1 MGNTPEIVSKLQF
14 LYHLEENKL
23 ELGEAGGFG
32 WVEGEVSE
40 IFWGNFR
47 KLWRNFPENSEK
59 FPENGPDLLKFT
71 EITEILKSLKIQYN

>member
-23 ELGEAGGFG
+23 ELELELGEAGGFG

-40 IFWGNFR
+40 IFWEISENLGEISQKIPRNFR
-47 KLWRNFPENSEK
+47 KTDR
-59 FPENGPDLLKFT
+59 
-71 EITEILKSLKIQYN
+71 IY

>member
-40 IFWGNFR
+40 IYR
-47 KLWRNFPENSEK
+47 EISKRNYRNVWE
-59 FPENGPDLLKFT
+59 FPENGPDR
-71 EITEILKSLKIQYN
+71 IY

>member
-23 ELGEAGGFG
+23 ELGE
-32 WVEGEVSE
+32 EGEVWVGGGWGVGN
-40 IFWGNFR
+40 FGGNFR
-47 KLWRNFPENSEK
+47 KLGRNFPENSEK

-71 EITEILKSLKIQYN
+71 EI

>member
-32 WVEGEVSE
+32 WVEDEESE
-40 IFWGNFR
+40 IFGEIS
-47 KLWRNFPENSEK
+47 ENLGEISQK
-59 FPENGPDLLKFT
+59 FPENGPDLLKFS
-71 EITEILKSLKIQYN
+71 EI